1 MNSQR
6 TSPSVTA
13 SAPGKIV
20 LSGEYAVLDG
30 APAICA
36 ALDRRARVDV
46 AQNNEKHHVVTAPEY
61 SDMRGEFLDA
71 HGDLQWLAG
80 GDEFRLVGDVWR
92 TANVNPSTSLSL
104 RLDTSEFVDVEQ
116 GLKIG
121 VGSSAALTT
130 ALAAAL
136 CEVAEADADATRVA
150 FAAHRQFQGGLGSG
164 VDVACSSAGGLIEYR
179 MGGESIV
186 QLDWPD
192 GLAYALFWSGV
203 AVGTGTKI
211 ERLDSQIPKPS
222 RAALVYA
229 GRRVAAAWRSGSA
242 ARIMDE
248 YRDYI
253 EVLREFSIDHD
264 LGIFDAGHAE
274 MADLAGA
281 AGLVYKPCGAGGGDV
296 GVVFADNEESIASFV
311 DQQLPQQF
319 QTINARLDPLGVQ
332 VDRNGH

>member
-1 MNSQR
+1 MADRPASQ
-6 TSPSVTA
+6 SVAA
-13 SAPGKIV
+13 SAPGKVV

-36 ALDRRARVDV
+36 ALDRRAHVYVEESAED
-46 AQNNEKHHVVTAPEY
+46 HHAVTAPGF
-61 SDMRGEFLDA
+61 SDARGEFLAVD
-71 HGDLQWLAG
+71 GDLQWLAG

-136 CEVAEADADATRVA
+136 CEVAETDADATRVA
-150 FAAHRQFQGGLGSG
+150 FAAHRKFQGGLGSG
-164 VDVACSSAGGLIEYR
+164 VGVATSSAGGLIEYR
-179 MGGESIV
+179 MGGGSIV

-203 AVGTGTKI
+203 AVGTGAKI
-211 ERLDSQIPKPS
+211 ERLASQVPKPS

-229 GRRVAAAWRSGSA
+229 ARRMAAAWSSGSTA
-242 ARIMDE
+242 KIMDE
-248 YRDYI
+248 YRDYT
-253 EVLREFSIDHD
+253 EVLREFSIDHG

-274 MADLAGA
+274 MAELADT

-296 GVVFADNEESIASFV
+296 GIVFADNEESIASLV

-319 QTINARLDPLGVQ
+319 QMINARLDPLGVQ
-332 VDRNGH
+332 VERNEH

>member
-1 MNSQR
+1 MNSNR
-6 TSPSVTA
+6 TSLSVTA

-46 AQNNEKHHVVTAPEY
+46 SRNGEDHHVVTAPEF
-61 SDMRGEFLDA
+61 SAIRGEFLAVD
-71 HGDLQWLAG
+71 GDLQWLAG
-80 GDEFRLVGDVWR
+80 GDEFRLVGDVWC
-92 TANVNPSTSLSL
+92 TANVNPPASLSL
-104 RLDTSEFVDVEQ
+104 RLDTSEFVDVEK

-136 CEVAEADADATRVA
+136 CEVAETDADATRVA
-150 FAAHRQFQGGLGSG
+150 FAAHRQFQRGLGSG

-203 AVGTGTKI
+203 AVGTGAKI
-211 ERLDSQIPKPS
+211 ERLDSQVPKPS

-229 GRRVAAAWRSGSA
+229 ARRVAAVWRNGSA
-242 ARIMDE
+242 AGIMDE
-248 YRDYI
+248 YRDYT
-253 EVLREFSIDHD
+253 EVLREFSIDHG
-264 LGIFDAGHAE
+264 LGIFDSGHAE
-274 MADLAGA
+274 MAELADA

-296 GVVFADNEESIASFV
+296 GIVFANSEEAIASLV
-311 DQQLPQQF
+311 EQELPQQIRR
-319 QTINARLDPLGVQ
+319 INARLDPLGVL
-332 VDRNGH
+332 VDRNEH